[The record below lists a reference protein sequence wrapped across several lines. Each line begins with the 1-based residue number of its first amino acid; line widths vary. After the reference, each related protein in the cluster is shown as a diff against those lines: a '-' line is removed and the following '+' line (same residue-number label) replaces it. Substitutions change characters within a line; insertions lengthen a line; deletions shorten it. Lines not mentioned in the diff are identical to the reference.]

1 MCIAVTRPVATWYRL
16 ATGEDVELVQS
27 AQRLQQLLAS
37 DTALRG
43 DSNSVVLDCEGVP
56 ESLHLIQLATA
67 TTRSVLVLVLDGI
80 KFGQKEMCE
89 SLAPLLTSKRTVKLL
104 HDLHKDAA
112 AYSTIGGVEMS
123 NCLDSQ
129 LAMELISQKLYMV
142 LNQMLKQF
150 GCTVHT
156 SKTRNKEAHGFRFE
170 QNCLFAAPS
179 LPRCH
184 WVCSDGRD
192 TLAI

>member
-1 MCIAVTRPVATWYRL
+1 M
-16 ATGEDVELVQS
+16 QS
-27 AQRLQQLLAS
+27 AQRLQQLLVS

-80 KFGQKEMCE
+80 CHRIKFGQKEMCE

-112 AYSTIGGVEMS
+112 AYSTIGGLEMS
-123 NCLDSQ
+123 NCFDSQ
-129 LAMELISQKLYMV
+129 LAMELISQKLYMG
-142 LNQMLKQF
+142 LNQRLKQL

-179 LPRCH
+179 APRCH
-184 WVCSDGRD
+184 WVFSDGRD